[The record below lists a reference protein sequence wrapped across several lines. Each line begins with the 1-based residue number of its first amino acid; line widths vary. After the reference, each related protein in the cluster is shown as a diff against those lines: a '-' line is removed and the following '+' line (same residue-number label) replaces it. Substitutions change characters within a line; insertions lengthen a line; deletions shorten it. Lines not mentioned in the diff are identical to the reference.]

1 MWLVLLPKF
10 YKLKAQIQNMNM
22 LKDKLLKVKKLPN
35 IKTAY
40 EIWVQKFVRDVSYKE
55 CSGTES
61 KSKNT
66 SRTYRGNELNLKK
79 QTKINLEEKSS
90 FESSI
95 N

>member
-1 MWLVLLPKF
+1 
-10 YKLKAQIQNMNM
+10 MNM
-22 LKDKLLKVKKLPN
+22 LKDKLLKVKRLPN

-40 EIWVQKFVRDVSYKE
+40 KIWVQKFVRDVSYKE

-66 SRTYRGNELNLKK
+66 FRTYRGNELNLKK

-90 FESSI
+90 FESGI

>member
-1 MWLVLLPKF
+1 
-10 YKLKAQIQNMNM
+10 MNM
-22 LKDKLLKVKKLPN
+22 LKDKLLKVKRLPN

-40 EIWVQKFVRDVSYKE
+40 EIWVQKLVRDVSYNE
-55 CSGTES
+55 CNGTES

-66 SRTYRGNELNLKK
+66 STTYTGNELNLKK

-90 FESSI
+90 FESGI